1 MTNVFNVFTV
11 MQIFN
16 LVNARKIN
24 DEKNI
29 FEGIFS
35 SAMFSGVLI
44 GIIGAH
50 ILIIEVGSSALK
62 VSPYGLAGV

>member
-1 MTNVFNVFTV
+1 MTNVFNIFTV

-29 FEGIFS
+29 FEGIQKNW
-35 SAMFSGVLI
+35 MFLLVWF
-44 GIIGAH
+44 GIALGQV
-50 ILIIEVGSSALK
+50 IIV
-62 VSPYGLAGV
+62 

>member
-35 SAMFSGVLI
+35 SPMFSGVLI